1 MVLTAPKGRH
11 RSAECSLIGEQIG
24 YMQDEIE
31 ASEVSV
37 PVFLEWEVMDDGV
50 RSVFERRVK
59 LCYMSTFS

>member
-1 MVLTAPKGRH
+1 
-11 RSAECSLIGEQIG
+11 
-24 YMQDEIE
+24 MQDEIE